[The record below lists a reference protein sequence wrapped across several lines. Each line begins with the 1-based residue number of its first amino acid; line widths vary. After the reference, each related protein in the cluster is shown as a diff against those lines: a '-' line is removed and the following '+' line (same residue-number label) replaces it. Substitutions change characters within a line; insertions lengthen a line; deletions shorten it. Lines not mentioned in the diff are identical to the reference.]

1 MNPAAAL
8 LRLHAAVALFGAA
21 ALFGRWVGLPAT
33 SIVLAR
39 TAFAAL
45 ALTTAAAASGRRAM
59 PGRPT
64 LALAVN
70 GALLAF
76 HWVAFFAAVQR
87 TSVAIA
93 LVGYASFPLFVVLFE
108 RAEGGQGGRGGWAGR
123 VGVAALVVAGLL
135 LTVPS
140 FAPGDRGAQGLLLGV
155 LSGLAFAILVL
166 RNRSLVARFEPLTI
180 ALWQNL
186 AAAVFLVP
194 VVLVTPGSRVPTAAD
209 WMLLIVLGVACTAL
223 AHTLFIASMRRVSA
237 HTASVVAALEP
248 VYGIAFAGVLLA
260 EIPSVR
266 TLAGTA
272 LIVVA
277 AVVASRDAIR

>member
-1 MNPAAAL
+1 MNPGAAL
-8 LRLHAAVALFGAA
+8 WRLHAAVALFGAA
-21 ALFGRWVGLPAT
+21 ALFGRWVDLPAT
-33 SIVLAR
+33 SIVLGR

-45 ALTTAAAASGRRAM
+45 ALAIAAAASGRRAM
-59 PGRPT
+59 SGRPT
-64 LALAVN
+64 AALAVN
-70 GALLAF
+70 GALLAV

-87 TSVAIA
+87 TSVAIT

-108 RAEGGQGGRGGWAGR
+108 RGEGGQSEQGGR
-123 VGVAALVVAGLL
+123 VGRASVAALVVAGLL

-166 RNRSLVARFEPLTI
+166 RNRSLVARIEPTTI
-180 ALWQNL
+180 ALWQN
-186 AAAVFLVP
+186 AAAALFLAP
-194 VVLVTPGSRVPTAAD
+194 VVLVTPGSRVPAPAD

-248 VYGIAFAGVLLA
+248 VYGIALAVVLLG
-260 EIPSVR
+260 EIPSLR
-266 TLAGTA
+266 TLAGAA

-277 AVVASRDAIR
+277 AIVASRRAIR

>member
-1 MNPAAAL
+1 M
-8 LRLHAAVALFGAA
+8 ALFGAA
-21 ALFGRWVGLPAT
+21 ALFGRWVDLPAT
-33 SIVLAR
+33 SIVLGR

-45 ALTTAAAASGRRAM
+45 ALTTAAAASGRRVM

-108 RAEGGQGGRGGWAGR
+108 RAQGAEGGQGGRVGR
-123 VGVAALVVAGLL
+123 VVVAALVVAGLV
-135 LTVPS
+135 LTAPS

-155 LSGLAFAILVL
+155 LSGLAFAIFVL
-166 RNRSLVARFEPLTI
+166 RNRSLVVRIEPLTI
-180 ALWQNL
+180 ALWQNV
-186 AAAVFLVP
+186 AAALILTP
-194 VVLVTPGSRVPTAAD
+194 IVLVTQGTRAPPLTD

-248 VYGIAFAGVLLA
+248 VYGIAFAAVLLA
-260 EIPSVR
+260 EIPPLR
-266 TLAGTA
+266 TLTGAV
-272 LIVVA
+272 LIVIA
-277 AVVASRDAIR
+277 AVVASRMAIR

>member
-1 MNPAAAL
+1 MNPGAAL
-8 LRLHAAVALFGAA
+8 WRLHAAVALFGAA
-21 ALFGRWVGLPAT
+21 ALFGRWVDLPAT
-33 SIVLAR
+33 SIVLGR

-45 ALTTAAAASGRRAM
+45 ALTTVAAASGRRAM
-59 PGRPT
+59 PGRST

-108 RAEGGQGGRGGWAGR
+108 RAQGGQGGRAGR
-123 VGVAALVVAGLL
+123 LGVAALVVAGLV
-135 LTVPS
+135 LTAPS
-140 FAPGDRGAQGLLLGV
+140 FAPGDRSAQGLLLGV

-166 RNRSLVARFEPLTI
+166 RNRSLVARIEPLTI
-180 ALWQNL
+180 ALWQNV
-186 AAAVFLVP
+186 AAALILTP
-194 VVLVTPGSRVPTAAD
+194 IVVVTPGTRAPAFAD

-248 VYGIAFAGVLLA
+248 VYGIAFAAVLLA
-260 EIPSVR
+260 EIPSPR
-266 TLAGTA
+266 TLSGAA
-272 LIVVA
+272 LIVIA
-277 AVVASRDAIR
+277 AVVASRAVIR

>member
-1 MNPAAAL
+1 MNPGAAL
-8 LRLHAAVALFGAA
+8 WRLHAAVALFGAA
-21 ALFGRWVGLPAT
+21 ALFGRWVDLPAT
-33 SIVLAR
+33 SIVLGR

-45 ALTTAAAASGRRAM
+45 ALAIAAAASGRRAM
-59 PGRPT
+59 SGRPT
-64 LALAVN
+64 AALAVN
-70 GALLAF
+70 GALLAV

-108 RAEGGQGGRGGWAGR
+108 RGEGGQSEQGGR
-123 VGVAALVVAGLL
+123 VGRASVAALVVAGLL

-166 RNRSLVARFEPLTI
+166 RNRSLVARIEPTTI
-180 ALWQNL
+180 ALWQN
-186 AAAVFLVP
+186 AAAALFLAP
-194 VVLVTPGSRVPTAAD
+194 VVLVTPGSRVPAPAD

-248 VYGIAFAGVLLA
+248 VYGIALAVVLLG
-260 EIPSVR
+260 EIPSLR
-266 TLAGTA
+266 TLAGAA

-277 AVVASRDAIR
+277 AIVASRRAIR

>member
-1 MNPAAAL
+1 LNPGAAL
-8 LRLHAAVALFGAA
+8 WRLHAAVALFGAA
-21 ALFGRWVGLPAT
+21 ALFGRWVDLPAT
-33 SIVLAR
+33 SIVLGR

-45 ALTTAAAASGRRAM
+45 ALGTAAAVSGRRAM

-64 LALAVN
+64 LAVAVN

-93 LVGYASFPLFVVLFE
+93 LIGYASFPLFVVLFE
-108 RAEGGQGGRGGWAGR
+108 RGQGGRAGR
-123 VGVAALVVAGLL
+123 IGVAALVVAGLL
-135 LTVPS
+135 LTLPS

-166 RNRSLVARFEPLTI
+166 RNRSLVARIEPFTI

-186 AAAVFLVP
+186 AAALFLLP
-194 VVLVTPGSRVPTAAD
+194 VVLVTPGSRVPARTD

-248 VYGIAFAGVLLA
+248 VYGTAFAAVLLA

-266 TLAGTA
+266 TLAGAA
-272 LIVVA
+272 LIVIA
-277 AVVASRDAIR
+277 AVVASRRVIR

>member
-1 MNPAAAL
+1 LNPGAAL
-8 LRLHAAVALFGAA
+8 WRLHAAVALFGAA
-21 ALFGRWVGLPAT
+21 ALFGRWVDLPAT
-33 SIVLAR
+33 SIVLGR

-45 ALTTAAAASGRRAM
+45 ALAIAAAASGRRAM
-59 PGRPT
+59 SGRPT
-64 LALAVN
+64 AALAVN
-70 GALLAF
+70 GALLAV

-108 RAEGGQGGRGGWAGR
+108 RGEGGQSEQGGR
-123 VGVAALVVAGLL
+123 VGRVSVAALVVAGLL

-166 RNRSLVARFEPLTI
+166 RNRSLVARIEPTTI
-180 ALWQNL
+180 ALWQN
-186 AAAVFLVP
+186 AAAALFLAP
-194 VVLVTPGSRVPTAAD
+194 VVLVTPGSRVPAPAD

-248 VYGIAFAGVLLA
+248 VYGIALAVVLLG
-260 EIPSVR
+260 EIPSLR
-266 TLAGTA
+266 TLAGAA

-277 AVVASRDAIR
+277 AIVASRRAIR